1 MKGPVR
7 LFIFGIIF
15 FSAFETVLLAETQ
28 EYVEE
33 NSSEALEMIA
43 VRMQSL
49 SANLAGMPELPDLNQ
64 TINLP
69 LENGQQEN
77 SDPSRE
83 EA

>member
-1 MKGPVR
+1 M
-7 LFIFGIIF
+7 
-15 FSAFETVLLAETQ
+15 AETQ